1 MPDARRKA
9 LSTKVAQPVPI
20 EFRQVFVEQGWER
33 VNHLFGKRASVRYF
47 TLLGPDCL
55 RAERN
60 AYLDKRKATLASRY
74 GAKALMLVRQG
85 ARA

>member
-1 MPDARRKA
+1 MADVRRRA
-9 LSTKVAQPVPI
+9 LSTKVAQPVPV

-47 TLLGPDCL
+47 TVLGPDCL

-60 AYLDKRKATLASRY
+60 AYLDKRRATLTSRY
-74 GAKALMLVRQG
+74 SAKAPMLARQG

>member
-1 MPDARRKA
+1 VVDVRRRA
-9 LSTKVAQPVPI
+9 LSTKVAQPVPV

-47 TLLGPDCL
+47 TVLGPDCL

-60 AYLDKRKATLASRY
+60 AYLDKRRATLASRY
-74 GAKALMLVRQG
+74 SAKAPVLARQG
-85 ARA
+85 AGA